1 VSRQLIRRFALAGLL
16 LAATIGARVAYANAP
31 SLGAL
36 SADALIPS
44 EPPAL
49 LEPITETGRTGWAC
63 RPERAAAAS
72 NWRDAD
78 LPVYA
83 SRR

>member
-1 VSRQLIRRFALAGLL
+1 MSRQLIRRFALAGLL
-16 LAATIGARVAYANAP
+16 LAATVGARVAYANAP
-31 SLGAL
+31 ALSAL

-44 EPPAL
+44 QPPAL
-49 LEPITETGRTGWAC
+49 LEPIAEAGRTGWAC

-72 NWRDAD
+72 NWQDAD
-78 LPVYA
+78 LPLDA